1 MRSSA
6 FMIGQ
11 KRTILNQSK
20 KVTGEVA
27 GEAYRTMI
35 TAIRNATHLGVKIRA
50 PSPAPTSL
58 EVGAGVEVGKK
69 PLNLAFLMDVSDSMA
84 GERLSTV
91 KRTLHAARTL
101 FRSTDRV
108 TLVTFGDHGNTVADH
123 LLLDEEGIRTFY
135 ENVDALG
142 TSGCTNLSA
151 GIETLV
157 VTQKDGPFDA
167 VVILTDGCVNR
178 GITSTVG
185 LQTMCTGFGTAPIT
199 AIGYG
204 ANHNRILLRNLA
216 LATRGS
222 YVFVDKEALI
232 PIAIGDLIS
241 GIRHEVLTAA
251 RLTVP
256 AGWVSCEL
264 GPCIPRTEVAD
275 PCIPRTE
282 VAGPCFPRTEVAGPP
297 ILIGNIVRDREY
309 WVVYERSREPEDG
322 PIVLTDATGYHEELT
337 AIIQSDCHDLHE
349 QVLRCR
355 VTKALAAMSDDME
368 AHSLRTLAT
377 MCHEIDRL
385 HEEFAELPDAMLMRP
400 LILRMKAQIAEV
412 LASNSTSDEVMAR
425 MSSGVAYLSSQRGVT
440 ADPDD
445 QCFSSPAQRVA
456 SAQVHANT

>member
-1 MRSSA
+1 
-6 FMIGQ
+6 
-11 KRTILNQSK
+11 
-20 KVTGEVA
+20 
-27 GEAYRTMI
+27 MI
-35 TAIRNATHLGVKIRA
+35 TAIRNSTHLGVKIRA
-50 PSPAPTSL
+50 PVPASAD
-58 EVGAGVEVGKK
+58 VRGK

-101 FRSTDRV
+101 FRPTDRV
-108 TLVTFGDHGNTVADH
+108 TLVTFGDHGHIVADH
-123 LLLDEEGIRTFY
+123 LLLDEEGIRIFY
-135 ENVDALG
+135 DKVDAIG

-151 GIETLV
+151 GIEKLV

-178 GITSTVG
+178 GIVSTVG
-185 LQTMCTGFGTAPIT
+185 LQTMSTGFGAAPIT

-222 YVFVDKEALI
+222 YVYVDQEALI

-241 GIRHEVLTAA
+241 GIRHEVLKAA

-256 AGWVSCEL
+256 AGWTSCEL
-264 GPCIPRTEVAD
+264 GSPS
-275 PCIPRTE
+275 
-282 VAGPCFPRTEVAGPP
+282 
-297 ILIGNIVRDREY
+297 LIGNIVRDRDY
-309 WVVYERSREPEDG
+309 WVVYARTREPEDG

-337 AIIQSDCHDLHE
+337 TIVQSDCHDLHE

-355 VTKALAAMSDDME
+355 VTKALAALSDDIE
-368 AHSLRTLAT
+368 GQSLRSLAA
-377 MCHEIDRL
+377 MYGEIDRL
-385 HEEFAELPDAMLMRP
+385 HEEFAELPEAMLMRP
-400 LILRMKAQIAEV
+400 LILRMKAQIAEA
-412 LASNSTSDEVMAR
+412 LSASSASDEVMAR